1 MKLTKLETNAIQIAL
16 QTLIDNMTD
25 LMHSKS
31 LSDLRNHSLWT
42 LNIMYEFL
50 TSERD
55 GVEENVEDGETEWND
70 VLNAQNNALKKI
82 TSAIIKQMKEDD
94 ELFHTD
100 LKDIYELWIIEKNK
114 KGDK

>member
-1 MKLTKLETNAIQIAL
+1 MKLTKLEENSLQIAL

-25 LMHSKS
+25 LMYSKW
-31 LSDLRNHSLWT
+31 LGELNNHSLWT

-55 GVEENVEDGETEWND
+55 GVMENVQDGETDWND

-82 TSAIIKQMKEDD
+82 TSAIIKQMKKDD

-114 KGDK
+114 KGVN